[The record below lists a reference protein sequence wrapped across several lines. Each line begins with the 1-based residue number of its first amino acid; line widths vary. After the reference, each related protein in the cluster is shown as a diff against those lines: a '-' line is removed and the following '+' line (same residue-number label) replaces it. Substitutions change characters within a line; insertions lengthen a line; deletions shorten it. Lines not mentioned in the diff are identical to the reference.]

1 MLIDKNAN
9 LTMLVSIWLNDSGF
23 ANSISF
29 FSKKKKKNRLANPIY
44 IIKYTKQ
51 N

>member
-29 FSKKKKKNRLANPIY
+29 FSKKKNRLANPIY